1 MSANNNTQQSKEY
14 HLRQGFPISSEE
26 VNDMLDAYLHDLL
39 TMLTATHATMDDHYK
54 LMMSA
59 LTDIEG
65 HLDSTKYK
73 KSTKIK
79 DGHTPNWRHI

>member
-1 MSANNNTQQSKEY
+1 LSGNNHIQQSKEY

-26 VNDMLDAYLHDLL
+26 VNDMLDSYLHDLL
-39 TMLTATHATMDDHYK
+39 TILTANHATMNADYK
-54 LMMSA
+54 LMLNA
-59 LTDIEG
+59 LADVEG